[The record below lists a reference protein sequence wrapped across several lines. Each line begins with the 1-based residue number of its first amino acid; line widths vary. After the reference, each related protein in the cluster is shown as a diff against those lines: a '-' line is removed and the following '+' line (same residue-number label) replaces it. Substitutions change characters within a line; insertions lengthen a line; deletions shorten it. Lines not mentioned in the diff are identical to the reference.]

1 MTPDLFYLKG
11 RQMNRSNAQEKN
23 NNFHIIQFSKRFSV
37 FIFAIFSC
45 VILVTATLVFLLPKE
60 PFSADENRM
69 LTAFPSFSQSSLLE
83 GEYTA
88 QIASYLRDRMPSRS
102 ELLKTKALAE
112 YALFKQENNHVII
125 AANSYLIKRFAYTDG
140 QLATFRENVQ
150 RIVELKKVLSTP
162 GKPAVFLCAPR
173 AVDILGHR
181 YSKMLAEPSERSPWH
196 ILSGADPDAITLQER
211 FSQSVSRGEKI
222 WFHTDHH
229 WTAAGAYYAYEAL
242 GAVLGYTP
250 LPRDSFLP
258 VEVSRTFLGTS
269 YSACQFPF
277 VRPDTVIAMR
287 YAGDTAYT
295 CTNMLT
301 GQRQTGFYV
310 EEALAGKDH
319 YQYFLGANTAHLRIQ
334 KDTEKPRPTLLLIKD
349 SYAQC
354 LVPYLARHFDIELID
369 LRYFRGDATET
380 VREILQNGQY
390 AGTLILCNADTLTA
404 SVGFDRIDADK
415 LQ

>member
-1 MTPDLFYLKG
+1 
-11 RQMNRSNAQEKN
+11 MNRSKAQEKN
-23 NNFHIIQFSKRFSV
+23 NNFHIIPFSKRFSV
-37 FIFAIFSC
+37 FLCSFFAF
-45 VILVTATLVFLLPKE
+45 VILITAILVFLLPKE

-69 LTAFPSFSQSSLLE
+69 LATFPSFSGGSLLE
-83 GEYTA
+83 GKYTA
-88 QIASYLRDRMPSRS
+88 QIASYLRDRMPSRG

-112 YALFKQENNHVII
+112 YALLKQENNHVII
-125 AANSYLIKRFAYTDG
+125 AANSYLIKRFSYTDG
-140 QLATFRENVQ
+140 QLDTFRENIQ
-150 RIVELKKVLSTP
+150 QIVGLKNALLAWE
-162 GKPAVFLCAPR
+162 KPAVFVCAPR
-173 AVDILGHR
+173 AVDVLGDR
-181 YSKMLAEPSERSPWH
+181 CSKLLAEPSERSPWH
-196 ILSGADPDAITLQER
+196 ILSETDPDAITLTACL
-211 FSQSVSRGEKI
+211 SQRISRGEKV

-229 WTAAGAYYAYEAL
+229 WTAVGAYSAYEAL
-242 GAVLGYTP
+242 GDALGYTP
-250 LPRDSFLP
+250 LPRDSFLE

-277 VRPDTVIAMR
+277 VRPDTVVAMR

-301 GQRQTGFYV
+301 GQEQSGFYV

-334 KDTEKPRPTLLLIKD
+334 KDPEKPRPTLLLIKD

-369 LRYFRGDATET
+369 LRYFRGDATDA
-380 VREILQNGQY
+380 VREILQSRQY